1 MDSLRKWL
9 NKPKADDKSLLAR
22 FYHADRALTA
32 IASEL
37 DSFDGRAEPVRCTRL
52 VSRLRQGQDR
62 VLAITNQIMDE
73 LLGDD
78 RAQRAF
84 RVKFP
89 EEVLQESLAGQ
100 LWFGAECLAAGS
112 SILNREAESAKMRPL
127 AKAVTKSLE
136 IVRNRLR
143 EQCLRNNTPNSPTL
157 RLDINDAATE
167 QLYESLK
174 IFDRLFAE
182 FELVYVSAM
191 VQVKTKQEYE
201 MQELICVLFSETLQR
216 ALKTGLLEQEQVDSY
231 DPALMFSIPRLAII
245 AGLVIFREGPLNMDQ
260 PADNISEMFR
270 PFRKLLIKMRDLL
283 HALTKQELYQLEK
296 LLCTNEEI
304 SASEQLICDE
314 KGRSGG
320 DGGSGSG
327 GTVAAG
333 VKEFDALEP
342 VGESQE
348 HVVIVTTVTTTNAPN
363 VVGDGPGATGCTD
376 ATSGADGRLHIVSQ
390 GYGVSTGATGS
401 SGFGSGRG
409 GCSSSSTSRPKQ
421 RHNQA
426 HLRQRGAPR
435 HSSQSFGPEA
445 SYAGDDRVPVVEEDN
460 NNHLRKEIEEEDVD
474 DDVEEEE
481 EDEEEEDD
489 EEEDEVDED
498 AMLKDG
504 LVTSDCASGYLIP
517 NTNFGN
523 LLQTNEAPLTD
534 SFIATDDELRLL
546 GAETASSPPAMT
558 QANIDSILAAS
569 AAGPGGQQQQ
579 QHQQQQLIDS
589 DSGHGTANHST
600 DMSPELETERT
611 VVAAGQPNTNGAP
624 QDGSASKQQPV
635 RDRSRS
641 GSSTVHK
648 HAEISES
655 SSDYEEADVDDEP
668 DDVDADD
675 DDEENEEED
684 DVVGE
689 VEGQNDSELTFN
701 RKVGGAPKEAFR
713 SQLRCKAARNHR
725 KSSHHRPRPSTSSSS
740 SSAAYRNK
748 SQSHQHHHHHHHHHH
763 HSYAESAEGTTSVVS
778 TITTS
783 NNSTSNGSTRH
794 HSRMQHQ
801 QHQQQRNSSSSC
813 DTSPTQSECSDA
825 QEVALAIRAAGRNKF
840 KSTENLLHRL
850 FVCIAGV
857 ADQLQTN
864 FAADLRK
871 MLRSVFIMNSSP
883 PEPDEPPE
891 PSGGEEESKDSQHN
905 HPSDLFEFRA
915 SEQDVITADQQNHS
929 GGSSQS
935 IYSAEEAN
943 PEQDSVFGSSGDSS
957 PVRRTAS
964 VESRNVTV
972 NVSVSVVAS
981 SPVGAGGAGGGGMVG
996 GSRTAQERSVSLS
1009 EACIVVEGG
1018 KASAGGGGGTRRH
1031 SASGSKNDYGRSRSS
1046 PSSPVNSNTGG
1057 GGGGN
1062 HHSSAHHTAHEQQ
1075 RRMPEEPPRWI
1086 PDCDAPRC
1094 MACAS
1099 AFTPFRR
1106 RHHCRNCGGVFCGV
1120 CSNLSKPLPKYGLT
1134 KAVRVCR
1141 DCYIH
1146 EVGV

>member
-52 VSRLRQGQDR
+52 VGRLRQGQDR

-78 RAQRAF
+78 RAPRAF

-112 SILNREAESAKMRPL
+112 SILNREFESAKMRPL
-127 AKAVTKSLE
+127 AKAVTNSLE

-143 EQCLRNNTPNSPTL
+143 EQCLRYNTPNSPVL
-157 RLDINDAATE
+157 RLDLNDAASE

-174 IFDRLFAE
+174 IFDRLFAQ

-216 ALKTGLLEQEQVDSY
+216 ALKIGLLDQEQVDSY

-245 AGLVIFREGPLNMDQ
+245 AGLAIFADGPLNMDQ

-283 HALTKQELYQLEK
+283 HTLTKHELYQLEK

-304 SASEQLICDE
+304 NLSEQMICDE
-314 KGRSGG
+314 DEREAAGG
-320 DGGSGSG
+320 NGGGSSSSDGAVGVAGSAG
-327 GTVAAG
+327 GGASG
-333 VKEFDALEP
+333 VDGVRGLDDEHEP
-342 VGESQE
+342 LGESKE
-348 HVVIVTTVTTTNAPN
+348 HVMIVTTTRTNT
-363 VVGDGPGATGCTD
+363 VGDVE
-376 ATSGADGRLHIVSQ
+376 GADQYEDRTNVSSVLAISHHVAESDNLTFK
-390 GYGVSTGATGS
+390 YGDINVDEGS
-401 SGFGSGRG
+401 SGSSGN
-409 GCSSSSTSRPKQ
+409 SSGNNSKNRQSRNQQ
-421 RHNQA
+421 RRLQ
-426 HLRQRGAPR
+426 Q
-435 HSSQSFGPEA
+435 HSSRNKDNDDEA
-445 SYAGDDRVPVVEEDN
+445 EEDGIVTTAPAPLGADN
-460 NNHLRKEIEEEDVD
+460 NDDNDYD
-474 DDVEEEE
+474 DDDDDDDD
-481 EDEEEEDD
+481 EDEDEDD
-489 EEEDEVDED
+489 NDDDQHDDVVG
-498 AMLKDG
+498 G
-504 LVTSDCASGYLIP
+504 LMNNVLDCTSGYLIP

-534 SFIATDDELRLL
+534 SFIATDDEVRLL
-546 GAETASSPPAMT
+546 SDEV
-558 QANIDSILAAS
+558 ANLEAGGGIADGSNMEQILS
-569 AAGPGGQQQQ
+569 GGQTLQE
-579 QHQQQQLIDS
+579 S
-589 DSGHGTANHST
+589 DSGHVTATHST
-600 DMSPELETERT
+600 DMSPELESERT
-611 VVAAGQPNTNGAP
+611 VLLTAAAAARGVAIDAEVLGA
-624 QDGSASKQQPV
+624 SNISLKTV
-635 RDRSRS
+635 RRS
-641 GSSTVHK
+641 GLNSSLRKKQLSTSQK
-648 HAEISES
+648 QSEIIES
-655 SSDYEEADVDDEP
+655 S
-668 DDVDADD
+668 D
-675 DDEENEEED
+675 DDENDIGYGGTDVEEDEEED
-684 DVVGE
+684 E
-689 VEGQNDSELTFN
+689 YKNKRVELEQPDN
-701 RKVGGAPKEAFR
+701 
-713 SQLRCKAARNHR
+713 RNHSAKDSQCPSGSQAKHSQSTKHHR
-725 KSSHHRPRPSTSSSS
+725 RQSHHHRPRSATTGSLHRKAPS
-740 SSAAYRNK
+740 YR
-748 SQSHQHHHHHHHHHH
+748 QHYHRF
-763 HSYAESAEGTTSVVS
+763 APAGT
-778 TITTS
+778 
-783 NNSTSNGSTRH
+783 STSNT
-794 HSRMQHQ
+794 HSVATESGDAGRPQVASS
-801 QHQQQRNSSSSC
+801 SSSSC

-840 KSTENLLHRL
+840 KTTENLLHRL

-871 MLRSVFIMNSSP
+871 MLKSVFIMNSSP
-883 PEPDEPPE
+883 PEPEQPP
-891 PSGGEEESKDSQHN
+891 PVANVGEAEAKDSQH
-905 HPSDLFEFRA
+905 PADMFEFRA
-915 SEQDVITADQQNHS
+915 SEQDVITADQNNS

-943 PEQDSVFGSSGDSS
+943 PEQDSVFVSSGDSS
-957 PVRRTAS
+957 PVRRTTS
-964 VESRNVTV
+964 VESGNVTV
-972 NVSVSVVAS
+972 NVSVSVVTS
-981 SPVGAGGAGGGGMVG
+981 SPGTGGGNG
-996 GSRTAQERSVSLS
+996 GTHAMPGEGGTRSAQERSVSLS

-1018 KASAGGGGGTRRH
+1018 KASLRRY
-1031 SASGSKNDYGRSRSS
+1031 SSGGSKSDYARSKSSPNSPINSNSNGSSNRSS
-1046 PSSPVNSNTGG
+1046 VSNTPSTGRG
-1057 GGGGN
+1057 L
-1062 HHSSAHHTAHEQQ
+1062 HREQTPQQQHEQQ
-1075 RRMPEEPPRWI
+1075 QSQQQQQVQAQPRRMPEEPPRWI

-1120 CSNLSKPLPKYGLT
+1120 CSNLSAPLPKYGLT

-1141 DCYIH
+1141 DCFVR

>member
-52 VSRLRQGQDR
+52 VGRLRQSQDR

-73 LLGDD
+73 LLGED
-78 RAQRAF
+78 RASRAF

-112 SILNREAESAKMRPL
+112 SILNREFESAKMRPL
-127 AKAVTKSLE
+127 AKAVSKTLE
-136 IVRNRLR
+136 IVRSRLR

-157 RLDINDAATE
+157 RLDLNDAATE

-174 IFDRLFAE
+174 IFDRLFAQ

-216 ALKTGLLEQEQVDSY
+216 ALKIGLLEQEQVDSY

-245 AGLVIFREGPLNMDQ
+245 AGLAIFCDGPLNMDQ

-283 HALTKQELYQLEK
+283 HTLTKTELYQLEK

-304 SASEQLICDE
+304 NLGEQLICDE
-314 KGRSGG
+314 DVANSG
-320 DGGSGSG
+320 GGSGG
-327 GTVAAG
+327 GADARTVRKGAD
-333 VKEFDALEP
+333 EYEP
-342 VGESQE
+342 LGEGKE
-348 HVVIVTTVTTTNAPN
+348 HVLIVTTTTATDGG
-363 VVGDGPGATGCTD
+363 GDDREDDRTDGITDGGAFDLSDRLGCEYSVD
-376 ATSGADGRLHIVSQ
+376 S
-390 GYGVSTGATGS
+390 STGGGS
-401 SGFGSGRG
+401 SSGSGYKAKNRQ
-409 GCSSSSTSRPKQ
+409 SRKQ
-421 RHNQA
+421 
-426 HLRQRGAPR
+426 LRLPQ
-435 HSSQSFGPEA
+435 HSSQL
-445 SYAGDDRVPVVEEDN
+445 YDEEMVANATVKDDN
-460 NNHLRKEIEEEDVD
+460 NQRSNDDEIDDEDDGAKEQD
-474 DDVEEEE
+474 
-481 EDEEEEDD
+481 EDE
-489 EEEDEVDED
+489 EVDED
-498 AMLKDG
+498 GVLKDI
-504 LVTSDCASGYLIP
+504 LVTSDCTSGYLIP

-534 SFIATDDELRLL
+534 SFIETDDEVRLL
-546 GAETASSPPAMT
+546 SDEAAQMEVANVLVEG
-558 QANIDSILAAS
+558 ANIESILA
-569 AAGPGGQQQQ
+569 GGQQ
-579 QHQQQQLIDS
+579 LLES
-589 DSGHGTANHST
+589 DSGHATATNST
-600 DMSPELETERT
+600 DMSPELESERT
-611 VVAAGQPNTNGAP
+611 VAIVGG
-624 QDGSASKQQPV
+624 
-635 RDRSRS
+635 
-641 GSSTVHK
+641 GSSAAV
-648 HAEISES
+648 ISAAANISAKAIQRSAGSSGLRKKPLPTNRKQSETIES
-655 SSDYEEADVDDEP
+655 SSEDELEADNDNGY
-668 DDVDADD
+668 VDAEDGDDDDD
-675 DDEENEEED
+675 DDEEA
-684 DVVGE
+684 GR
-689 VEGQNDSELTFN
+689 GGGNDRTEFFESNFSNGLCPCGSR
-701 RKVGGAPKEAFR
+701 RKHPRHMRYVRHMRPATKPA
-713 SQLRCKAARNHR
+713 
-725 KSSHHRPRPSTSSSS
+725 SHHYTSTIIIPTQTASTSIT
-740 SSAAYRNK
+740 A
-748 SQSHQHHHHHHHHHH
+748 SHD
-763 HSYAESAEGTTSVVS
+763 G
-778 TITTS
+778 
-783 NNSTSNGSTRH
+783 NSRH
-794 HSRMQHQ
+794 QE
-801 QHQQQRNSSSSC
+801 QRASFSSC

-825 QEVALAIRAAGRNKF
+825 HEVSLAIRAAGRNKF
-840 KSTENLLHRL
+840 KTTENLLHRL

-871 MLRSVFIMNSSP
+871 MLKSVFVMNSSP
-883 PEPDEPPE
+883 PEPEQPP
-891 PSGGEEESKDSQHN
+891 PKATVGVGESKENQH
-905 HPSDLFEFRA
+905 PADLFEFRA
-915 SEQDVITADQQNHS
+915 SEEDVITADQNHS

-943 PEQDSVFGSSGDSS
+943 PEQDSVFVSSGDSS

-964 VESRNVTV
+964 VESGNVTV
-972 NVSVSVVAS
+972 NVSVSVVTS
-981 SPVGAGGAGGGGMVG
+981 SSGSGGSGGSGGNVG
-996 GSRTAQERSVSLS
+996 GIRTGQERSVSLS

-1018 KASAGGGGGTRRH
+1018 KGSLRRY
-1031 SASGSKNDYGRSRSS
+1031 SASGTKNDYGRSRSS
-1046 PSSPVNSNTGG
+1046 PNSPINSNSIGSS
-1057 GGGGN
+1057 N
-1062 HHSSAHHTAHEQQ
+1062 HSSGNTNASSVERDLHIDQHRHEHQHQ

-1120 CSNLSKPLPKYGLT
+1120 CSNLSAPLPKYGLT

-1141 DCYIH
+1141 ECFAR

>member
-1 MDSLRKWL
+1 M
-9 NKPKADDKSLLAR
+9 AR

-52 VSRLRQGQDR
+52 VSRLRLGQDR

-157 RLDINDAATE
+157 RLDFTDAATE

-182 FELVYVSAM
+182 FELMYVSAM

-216 ALKTGLLEQEQVDSY
+216 ALKIGLLDQEQVDSY

-245 AGLVIFREGPLNMDQ
+245 AGLVIFRDGPLNMDQ
-260 PADNISEMFR
+260 PADNISEIFR

-283 HALTKQELYQLEK
+283 HTLTKHELYQLEK

-314 KGRSGG
+314 KNGGNGGGEGGAASGE
-320 DGGSGSG
+320 
-327 GTVAAG
+327 G
-333 VKEFDALEP
+333 VRDYDAHEP
-342 VGESQE
+342 VGESKE
-348 HVVIVTTVTTTNAPN
+348 HVVIVTTTTITTTNA
-363 VVGDGPGATGCTD
+363 V
-376 ATSGADGRLHIVSQ
+376 ADGKTDVDDASEGDKSLHIVSQ
-390 GYGVSTGATGS
+390 GYEVSTSSDLNGGS
-401 SGFGSGRG
+401 NN
-409 GCSSSSTSRPKQ
+409 CNK
-421 RHNQA
+421 HNRR
-426 HLRQRGAPR
+426 HLRQRSESRPVN
-435 HSSQSFGPEA
+435 
-445 SYAGDDRVPVVEEDN
+445 SYDGDDIPKDN
-460 NNHLRKEIEEEDVD
+460 NNHIHKDVD
-474 DDVEEEE
+474 DDVEAD
-481 EDEEEEDD
+481 EDEGDND
-489 EEEDEVDED
+489 PS
-498 AMLKDG
+498 LSDG
-504 LVTSDCASGYLIP
+504 LVTTDCASGYLIP

-546 GAETASSPPAMT
+546 DTEDSVQLST
-558 QANIDSILAAS
+558 QANIESILES
-569 AAGPGGQQQQ
+569 GVTKQK
-579 QHQQQQLIDS
+579 LMDS
-589 DSGHGTANHST
+589 DSGHGTASHST

-611 VVAAGQPNTNGAP
+611 VTTDKVEQRIDPAGASLATVALQADTNKAVRNR
-624 QDGSASKQQPV
+624 SKSV
-635 RDRSRS
+635 
-641 GSSTVHK
+641 TVHK
-648 HAEISES
+648 TTEISES
-655 SSDYEEADVDDEP
+655 SSDDEEADVDEP
-668 DDVDADD
+668 DDIDADD
-675 DDEENEEED
+675 DEDEEEGEEKSDTED
-684 DVVGE
+684 GKFGV
-689 VEGQNDSELTFN
+689 
-701 RKVGGAPKEAFR
+701 GAPPKNYT
-713 SQLRCKAARNHR
+713 L
-725 KSSHHRPRPSTSSSS
+725 T
-740 SSAAYRNK
+740 
-748 SQSHQHHHHHHHHHH
+748 
-763 HSYAESAEGTTSVVS
+763 
-778 TITTS
+778 
-783 NNSTSNGSTRH
+783 
-794 HSRMQHQ
+794 
-801 QHQQQRNSSSSC
+801 
-813 DTSPTQSECSDA
+813 
-825 QEVALAIRAAGRNKF
+825 
-840 KSTENLLHRL
+840 TENLLHRL

-883 PEPDEPPE
+883 PEPEEPPE
-891 PSGGEEESKDSQHN
+891 ANGNVEESKDNHHN
-905 HPSDLFEFRA
+905 PSDLFEFRA

-943 PEQDSVFGSSGDSS
+943 PEQDSVFASSGDSS
-957 PVRRTAS
+957 PVRRTTS
-964 VESRNVTV
+964 VEGRNVTV

-981 SPVGAGGAGGGGMVG
+981 SSGGGATASHSNVG
-996 GSRTAQERSVSLS
+996 NARTAQERSVSLS

-1018 KASAGGGGGTRRH
+1018 KATPGTRRH
-1031 SASGSKNDYGRSRSS
+1031 SASGSKSDYGRSRSS
-1046 PSSPVNSNTGG
+1046 PNSPTNSNSNGG
-1057 GGGGN
+1057 CGGN
-1062 HHSSAHHTAHEQQ
+1062 HHGSGNSTTTTTTTTTTSSSGRGLHIEQQQSQ

-1094 MACAS
+1094 MSCAS